1 MGKLMM
7 ASSAAA
13 EADKVMFDEALEIVE
28 KEDGIADIISRHAKT
43 GDTSVAINKS
53 YFNYPTHLP
62 YILRVL
68 SVYGYQ
74 WKISEKDPD
83 DYIINWLMLPEV
95 YEEDED
101 YEEE

>member
-7 ASSAAA
+7 ASAAAA
-13 EADKVMFDEALEIVE
+13 EADVVMFNEALEIVE
-28 KEDGIADIISRHAKT
+28 KEDGIADIIRRCAKT
-43 GDTSVAINKS
+43 GNTSATINKL
-53 YFNYPTHLP
+53 YFNYPAHLP

-83 DYIINWLMLPEV
+83 DYIINWLMISEV
-95 YEEDED
+95 DEEED
-101 YEEE
+101 